1 MHRHACS
8 LDLDTVGYIHSRPA
22 RASSAS
28 HFPETLE
35 SERQLVYHIRASTTL
50 LTLTHA
56 HTHTLTHTTQTHKD
70 EHTQT
75 CWKGQRMPVPGQQ
88 GVFWKLLSLF
98 SAGCQRPPRQSLC
111 GTPSFG

>member
-35 SERQLVYHIRASTTL
+35 SERQLVYHIRASTTQIGR
-50 LTLTHA
+50 A
-56 HTHTLTHTTQTHKD
+56 H
-70 EHTQT
+70 
-75 CWKGQRMPVPGQQ
+75 V
-88 GVFWKLLSLF
+88 
-98 SAGCQRPPRQSLC
+98 
-111 GTPSFG
+111 